1 MSSIEIEFNYNQ
13 VQTIIQAKS
22 SDLFAEA
29 PESYYQKTM
38 IPKDSVY
45 FLLNGNIISPEKT
58 VSSYMTNNT
67 TRLNVLVNTIFKESE
82 NIVEESKDIICP
94 ECKEPCMLKIED
106 YHINLYDCRNG
117 HTIKGIKINEFKKT
131 QEINTSK
138 IICGQCKIKN
148 IGNTECFFYCS
159 TCKKNICLL
168 CKGTHD

>member
-13 VQTIIQAKS
+13 VPTIIQAKS
-22 SDLFAEA
+22 SDLFEEVL
-29 PESYYQKTM
+29 ESYYQKTM
-38 IPKDSVY
+38 IPKETVY

-58 VSSYMTNNT
+58 VASYMNNNR

-117 HTIKGIKINEFKKT
+117 HTIKGIKIDEYKKT
-131 QEINTSK
+131 QEINTSI
-138 IICGQCKIKN
+138 IICDQCKIKN
-148 IGNTECFFYCS
+148 KANYLI
-159 TCKKNICLL
+159 
-168 CKGTHD
+168 